1 MMSMDDTPTQTPVES
16 QPPAPASALG
26 GPGPVSAPVPAEA
39 VAVAAPVAK
48 PSPKPKAADRTA
60 PKQAHIQATGRR
72 KQAIA
77 RVRMAPG
84 NGTML
89 VNGQPFDRYFPREA
103 LRVAACQ
110 PLVVTHQ
117 IGKQNVTARV
127 EGGGLT
133 GQAGAIRLGIARALL
148 VLDPALKSPLRA
160 AGLLTRDPRERE
172 RKKYGQKG
180 ARKRFQ
186 WTKR

>member
-1 MMSMDDTPTQTPVES
+1 MLMMSLDDTSTQTPGEG
-16 QPPAPASALG
+16 QPPALAPAE
-26 GPGPVSAPVPAEA
+26 PVSVAE
-39 VAVAAPVAK
+39 PSAK
-48 PSPKPKAADRTA
+48 PSPKPKAVERPA
-60 PKQAHIQATGRR
+60 PKPEPIRATGRR

-77 RVRMAPG
+77 RVRLAPG

-89 VNGQPFDRYFPREA
+89 VNGQPLDRYFPRET
-103 LRVAACQ
+103 LRVAMRQ

-133 GQAGAIRLGIARALL
+133 GQAGAVRLGIARAL
-148 VLDPALKSPLRA
+148 VALDPALKSPLRS
-160 AGLLTRDPRERE
+160 AGLLTRDPREKE